1 MNEFIQTMH
10 PKSLRIRRVAL
21 SAVVCLGFI
30 APVLT
35 AAPIA
40 VTPWSSGLTELNQ
53 GWLEHDGDRV
63 EWSRPGF
70 DDSSWNVVD
79 LENQGPALE
88 GSRWYRRRVS
98 FGSDQGDLRLLIAGG
113 EGTYELFV
121 DGIRVAGPTLLPSLL
136 VRRTVEAVFPIHS
149 SGDTF
154 EIVLRTRIPRG
165 YSAWHLPQFT
175 NVTAGL
181 PAAVEYERQALEAQR
196 LYGLGP
202 SVVINLLLCLAGVTS
217 LAVFIAQR
225 KKREYLFLGLYLL
238 LVGISNGLS
247 TIQASGL
254 VPLSANV
261 LVADPLIYAW
271 VIVQVE
277 FTYSFAGRRVSRVW
291 RTYEVALLA
300 MPLLAVLV
308 WAGRFASDTYV
319 LLEAAATAPV
329 GLLLSALLCIWYFRG
344 NREAGWLVLPSLAP
358 AVSTAL
364 FDIGT
369 ASINMGWQPLNFLV
383 DAIRIGPIAIQ
394 MADLGSLVYLLSIAA
409 VMSFRFSRVSR
420 EQARTAAELAAARE
434 IQRHLVP
441 AELPSS
447 PNYAIEAAYLPALE
461 VGGDFYQ
468 VFPQSD
474 GSIMVVIGDV
484 SGKGLKAAMTGA
496 FAIGALDALAAEI
509 PDPPKLLSRLN
520 GEILRGQDRGFITC
534 LCLKLSL
541 DGQMIISNAG
551 HLYPYRNGEE
561 LVCEGGPPLGL
572 FPNLVYLESR
582 FKMDYGDFLTL
593 LSDGVTEATGPK
605 DEEFGDERTQAI
617 ICHSAQYIAAAAQ
630 QFGQRDD
637 ITVVKLRHTPVGGHP
652 V

>member
-1 MNEFIQTMH
+1 MNEFIQTRHLM
-10 PKSLRIRRVAL
+10 SLRIRRVAL
-21 SAVVCLGFI
+21 SALVCLGFI

-40 VTPWSSGLTELNQ
+40 VKPWSSGLTELNQ
-53 GWLEHDGDRV
+53 GWLERDGDRV
-63 EWSRPGF
+63 EWSRPGL

-98 FGSDQGDLRLLIAGG
+98 FGSDQGDLHLLIAGG